1 MLVRIIAKGFRRPRR
16 LTTKPVLSVNRC
28 SHLVSPPQD
37 ARGRCAVRDVG
48 GVVGVD
54 EAVPFASGGFGRN
67 IGESEAVVLVLD
79 AGREWGERAHEYLPA
94 TETPS
99 VTSGDESTP

>member
-1 MLVRIIAKGFRRPRR
+1 
-16 LTTKPVLSVNRC
+16 
-28 SHLVSPPQD
+28 
-37 ARGRCAVRDVG
+37 
-48 GVVGVD
+48 
-54 EAVPFASGGFGRN
+54 
-67 IGESEAVVLVLD
+67 VLVLD